1 MNLVD
6 AGNFA
11 DAIDGLQWTEL
22 QVVVPC
28 EVLCLS
34 DSATP
39 RYQKDLVT
47 LSDRILDERIL
58 FSEIEQIVFVDAWRD
73 NQKLHVLRFW
83 SVLNQLDE
91 LIFED
96 HRSRRYRKI
105 ATNFEC
111 CFVDPRNAPLLNVFD
126 EVLHTGNQTS
136 ETALDGRSDHGR
148 IRKREVRWTHRINEL
163 PGEKSKLK
171 LRFFIHL
178 SVLNEVI
185 QLLRAQQIGL
195 LH

>member
-11 DAIDGLQWTEL
+11 DDIDGLQWAEL

-47 LSDRILDERIL
+47 LSDRILDKRIL

-73 NQKLHVLRFW
+73 NQKRRSLHILRFW
-83 SVLNQLDE
+83 SVLDQLDE

-111 CFVDPRNAPLLNVFD
+111 CFVDPRNASLLNVFD
-126 EVLHTGNQTS
+126 EVLHTGNQTGG
-136 ETALDGRSDHGR
+136 TALDGRSDHGR
-148 IRKREVRWTHRINEL
+148 IGKRKVRWTHRINEL

-171 LRFFIHL
+171 LRFFINL
-178 SVLNEVI
+178 S
-185 QLLRAQQIGL
+185 LLDEIL
-195 LH
+195 

>member
-11 DAIDGLQWTEL
+11 DDIDGLQWTEL

-47 LSDRILDERIL
+47 LRDRILDERIL
-58 FSEIEQIVFVDAWRD
+58 FSEIEQIEFVDAWRD
-73 NQKLHVLRFW
+73 NQKRRSLHILRFW
-83 SVLNQLDE
+83 RVLNQLDE

-105 ATNFEC
+105 ATNFER
-111 CFVDPRNAPLLNVFD
+111 CFVNPRNAPLLNVFD
-126 EVLHTGNQTS
+126 EVLHPGNQTS
-136 ETALDGRSDHGR
+136 GTALDGRSDHSR
-148 IRKREVRWTHRINEL
+148 IGKRKVRWTHRIYEL
-163 PGEKSKLK
+163 PGVKSKLK
-171 LRFFIHL
+171 LRFFIDL
-178 SVLNEVI
+178 S
-185 QLLRAQQIGL
+185 LLDEIL
-195 LH
+195 